1 MLLAGRAARVP
12 CAGPPLSQEMSEL
25 VDRLNGALAG
35 RYRLERQL
43 ARGGASI
50 VFVAEDLRHDRKV
63 ALKVLRPDIASTVG
77 AERFLREIKIAAQL
91 SHPHIL
97 PVHDSGEA
105 DGFLYYVM
113 PLVEGESLR
122 QRLSREH
129 VLSVPDTV
137 HLLRDILDALDHAHR
152 RGVVHRDIK
161 PDNVMLTGRHALV
174 TDFGVAKGL
183 SAATASE
190 DADTLGVA
198 IGTPAYMAP
207 EQAAADPAIDHR
219 ADIYSVGALSYEM
232 LSGRPPFRGD
242 SPQAVLAAHVTEEP
256 IPVNSARVGVPLEL
270 ADLVM
275 RCLEKHPDHRWQSAD
290 DMLQQLGPDV
300 TPTDGTDAVATTVA
314 ATPVAG
320 RTYRRRIGIIALI
333 CVVLFLVAAW
343 FIRDTGATSDS
354 RPILVVLPFDNLGPS
369 EDEYFAHGIS
379 DAITA
384 RLASLNGLG
393 VISRTTA
400 IQFED
405 SEKTPQEFAA
415 EVGADYVL
423 GGTIQRERPSDPKS
437 KVRIIPQLIR
447 ASDDTHVWANT
458 YAEDMIEVFQ
468 VQSEIAERVARAMD
482 LTLLEPE
489 RRSLVA
495 RPTLNVE
502 AYDYYLKG
510 HDYLEG
516 TRGSGDANARRIA
529 VDMFEQAVGLDSSFA
544 LAYAELSLAH
554 IWLYSHFVD
563 PTNERLSRSK
573 AAVDRALKL
582 DPDLPAAHMAL
593 GHYYYWGAVPNP
605 DLALE
610 EFKLV
615 ALREPNNAYA
625 RSLIGV
631 LEAARGEWEEALAN
645 AALAAD
651 LDPREPEL
659 AAGAGSFYLLARYYE
674 DAERY
679 LNRSLALAPDL
690 YEAHVN
696 KIALYLR
703 WQGDKVRAR
712 EAVADMGERVTAGQV
727 ATALVEVAPV
737 LVASGDYD
745 TLFTQLTPASISGPF
760 PFDYL
765 YVKAEFYRLR
775 NQPEQARA
783 YYDSLLTVLDQ
794 LPPER
799 ADDPVVNVLFG
810 VAHAGLG
817 QKTEAIQRAKII
829 ESLAT
834 AGEDGLRSSQMLMS
848 LVGIYSLV
856 GDYDAAIDNIQHLLA
871 VPSLISLPYLKVA
884 ELPGNLRQHPRFQQ
898 LVSGAVN
905 LQKTS

>member
-1 MLLAGRAARVP
+1 MT
-12 CAGPPLSQEMSEL
+12 EII
-25 VDRLNGALAG
+25 DRLNVALAG
-35 RYRLERQL
+35 QYRLEHQL

-50 VFVAEDLRHDRKV
+50 VFVAQDLKHDRRV
-63 ALKVLRPDIASTVG
+63 ALKVLRPDIASALG
-77 AERFLREIKIAAQL
+77 ADRFLREIKIAAQL

-129 VLSVPDTV
+129 ILSIPDTV
-137 HLLRDILDALDHAHR
+137 HLLRDVLDALDHAHQ

-161 PDNVMLTGRHALV
+161 PDNVMLSGRHALV

-183 SAATASE
+183 SAATASTHG
-190 DADTLGVA
+190 DTLGVA
-198 IGTPAYMAP
+198 IGTPAYMSP

-242 SPQAVLAAHVTEEP
+242 SPQAILAAHVTEDP
-256 IPVNSARVGVPLEL
+256 APVTDERVGVPPEL
-270 ADLVM
+270 AELVM
-275 RCLEKHPDHRWQSAD
+275 RCLEKQPADRWQTAEHVLTHLAS
-290 DMLQQLGPDV
+290 
-300 TPTDGTDAVATTVA
+300 A
-314 ATPVAG
+314 ATPSDATGAVPTTLAMLPFAG
-320 RTYRRRIGIIALI
+320 NRYRRRIGLTAMIV
-333 CVVLFLVAAW
+333 VVLMLVVAW
-343 FIRDTGATSDS
+343 FVRETGPAADS
-354 RPILVVLPFDNLGPS
+354 RPVLVVLPFNNLGPT
-369 EDEYFAHGIS
+369 EDEYFANGIT

-384 RLASLNGLG
+384 RLASLGGLG

-400 IQFED
+400 VQFQD
-405 SEKTPQEFAA
+405 SDKTPQEIAS

-423 GGTIQRERPSDPKS
+423 EGTIQRERPSDPQS
-437 KVRIIPQLIR
+437 RVRIIPQLIR

-458 YAEDMIEVFQ
+458 YDEDMTEVFQ
-468 VQSEIAERVARAMD
+468 VQSDIAELVARAMD

-489 RRSLVA
+489 RRSWAA
-495 RPTLNVE
+495 RPTENVE
-502 AYDYYLKG
+502 AYDYYLRG

-529 VDMFEQAVGLDSSFA
+529 VDMFEQAIALDSNFA

-554 IWLYSHFVD
+554 VWLFRYFVD
-563 PTNERLSRSK
+563 PTNERLAQSK
-573 AAVDRALKL
+573 AAVDRALAL
-582 DPDLPAAHMAL
+582 DADLPAAHMAL
-593 GHYYYWGAVPNP
+593 GHYYYWGAVPDP
-605 DLALE
+605 DLALD

-625 RSLIGV
+625 RSLVGV
-631 LEAARGEWEEALAN
+631 LQAARGEWDEALEN

-651 LDPREPEL
+651 LDPREPEW
-659 AAGAGSFYLLARYYE
+659 AAGAGSFYLLARRYA
-674 DAERY
+674 DAEKY

-690 YEAHVN
+690 FGAHVN

-703 WQGDKVRAR
+703 WQGDEVRAR
-712 EAVADMGERVTAGQV
+712 EAVRDMGDRVTAGQV
-727 ATALVEVAPV
+727 AMALVEVAPV

-765 YVKAEFYRLR
+765 YVKAEFSRLR
-775 NQPEQARA
+775 NQPAQARV

-794 LPPER
+794 LPEER
-799 ADDPVVNVLFG
+799 ADDPVVNALFG
-810 VAHAGLG
+810 LAHAGLG
-817 QKTEAIQRAKII
+817 QKTKAIQRANMI
-829 ESLAT
+829 ESLVA
-834 AGEDGLRSSQMLMS
+834 AGDDGLRSSSMVMS
-848 LVGIYSLV
+848 LVGIYALV
-856 GDYDAAIDNIQHLLA
+856 GNYDAAIDNIQHLLA
-871 VPSLISLPYLKVA
+871 VPSLLSVPYLRIEKF
-884 ELPGNLRQHPRFQQ
+884 PGNLKQHPRFQ
-898 LVSGAVN
+898 AIVN
-905 LQKTS
+905 DVVTQPNAS